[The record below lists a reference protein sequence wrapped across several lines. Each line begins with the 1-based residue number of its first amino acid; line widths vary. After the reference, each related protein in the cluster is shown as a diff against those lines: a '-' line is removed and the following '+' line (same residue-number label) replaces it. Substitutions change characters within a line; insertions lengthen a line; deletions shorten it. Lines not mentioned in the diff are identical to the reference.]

1 MNHFP
6 KYIFFRQSRLSIIFC
21 LCLRITKNVPNLSTM
36 SWTFV
41 WKCPESFDNKNEKY
55 LEYYLCPCLKR
66 PVNKNVPKMPLSR
79 KLCLIIC
86 QYLKEIVWNFYLNE
100 ESWIWMNETECSIWE
115 WKSLCLQHKICLKW
129 LMPKIT
135 IAKKCPILPIKMNS
149 SLTWIWN
156 TLDTLYLNDLN
167 W

>member
-1 MNHFP
+1 MP
-6 KYIFFRQSRLSIIFC
+6 KNNQ
-21 LCLRITKNVPNLSTM
+21 NVPNLLTM
-36 SWTFV
+36 FWTFV